1 MEGLIRK
8 IVIARDPKDGM
19 AYYVGMKAGRGTVS
33 AIVEDERHLH
43 NYGFKR
49 YLIYIEN
56 DTETMLWKVIDS
68 MPCII
73 EFDLN
78 F

>member
-1 MEGLIRK
+1 MEGFIRK
-8 IVIARDPKDGM
+8 IVIGRDPKDGM

-33 AIVEDERHLH
+33 AIVEDERHLMK
-43 NYGFKR
+43 YGMKR
-49 YLIYIEN
+49 YLVYIEN
-56 DTETMLWKVIDS
+56 EDETMLWKVVDS
-68 MPCII
+68 MPCIL

>member
-1 MEGLIRK
+1 MEGFIRK
-8 IVIARDPKDGM
+8 IVIGRDPKDGM
-19 AYYVGMKAGRGTVS
+19 AYYVGMRAGRGTVS
-33 AIVEDERHLH
+33 AIVEDERHLLK
-43 NYGFKR
+43 YGMKR

-56 DTETMLWKVIDS
+56 EEETMLWKVVDS
-68 MPCII
+68 MPCIL

>member
-8 IVIARDPKDGM
+8 IVIGRDPKNGM
-19 AYYVGMKAGRGTVS
+19 AYYIGMRAGEGKVS
-33 AIVEDERHLH
+33 AILEDQRHLSKF
-43 NYGFKR
+43 GKVR
-49 YLIYIEN
+49 YLIYIEREDGN
-56 DTETMLWKVIDS
+56 LLWKAVDE
-68 MPCII
+68 MPCLI

>member
-8 IVIARDPKDGM
+8 IVIGRDPKNGM
-19 AYYVGMKAGRGTVS
+19 AYYIGMRAGDGKVS
-33 AIVEDERHLH
+33 AILEDERHLMK
-43 NYGFKR
+43 YGKVR
-49 YLIYIEN
+49 YLIYIERE
-56 DTETMLWKVIDS
+56 DGTLLWKAVDE
-68 MPCII
+68 MPCLL

>member
-8 IVIARDPKDGM
+8 IVIGKEPKDGM
-19 AYYVGMKAGRGTVS
+19 AYYIGMRAGKGEVS
-33 AIVEDERHLH
+33 AILEDEYHLH
-43 NYGFKR
+43 KFGKKR
-49 YLIYIEN
+49 DLIYIEN
-56 DTETMLWKVIDS
+56 EEGTRLWKSVDE
-68 MPCII
+68 MPCML

>member
-8 IVIARDPKDGM
+8 IVVGKDPKNGM
-19 AYYVGMKAGRGTVS
+19 AYYLGMRAGSGEVS
-33 AIVEDERHLH
+33 AILEDDHHLH
-43 NYGFKR
+43 KFAKKR

-56 DTETMLWKVIDS
+56 EEGTLLWKAVDE
-68 MPCII
+68 MPCML

>member
-8 IVIARDPKDGM
+8 IVIGRDPKNGM
-19 AYYVGMKAGRGTVS
+19 AYFIGMNAGGGKVC
-33 AIVEDERHLH
+33 AIIEDEKQLVKY
-43 NYGFKR
+43 NIKR
-49 YLIYIEN
+49 YLIYVEN
-56 DTETMLWKVIDS
+56 EKGTMLWKGIDQ

>member
-8 IVIARDPKDGM
+8 IIVGKDPKNGM
-19 AYYVGMKAGRGTVS
+19 AYYIGMRAGDGKVS
-33 AIVEDERHLH
+33 AILEDDRTLV
-43 NYGFKR
+43 NYGKKR

-56 DTETMLWKVIDS
+56 EEGNILWKAMDE
-68 MPCII
+68 MPCML

>member
-8 IVIARDPKDGM
+8 IVVGKDPKNGM
-19 AYYVGMKAGRGTVS
+19 AYYIGMRAGKGNVS
-33 AIVEDERHLH
+33 AIVMDDQHL
-43 NYGFKR
+43 YRFQKKR
-49 YLIYIEN
+49 YLIYIEEE
-56 DTETMLWKVIDS
+56 DSTMPWKSIDS
-68 MPCII
+68 MPCMI